1 MDVTI
6 FVILL
11 GFLLYQLLKDE
22 KTNNELD
29 NDLWERMY

>member
-1 MDVTI
+1 MDVAI

-22 KTNNELD
+22 KRNNELD

>member
-22 KTNNELD
+22 KMNNELD

>member
-22 KTNNELD
+22 KNNVELD